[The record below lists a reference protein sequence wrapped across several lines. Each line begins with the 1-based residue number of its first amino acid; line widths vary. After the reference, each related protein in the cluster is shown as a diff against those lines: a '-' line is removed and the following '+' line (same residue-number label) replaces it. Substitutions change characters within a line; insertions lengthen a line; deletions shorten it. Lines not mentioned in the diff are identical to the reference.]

1 VGAVEAHR
9 RTVRSGLA
17 AEAHRRPVRSGLAA
31 AVHRRAVC
39 HRLIGLV
46 GAVEAHLT
54 TVRSGLVVAAEVAVC
69 LGRVRLGPVG
79 LRRLAVL

>member
-1 VGAVEAHR
+1 MVGAV
-9 RTVRSGLA
+9 
-17 AEAHRRPVRSGLAA
+17 EAHRRPVRSGLAVA
-31 AVHRRAVC
+31 AYRRAVC
-39 HRLIGLV
+39 HHLIGLV

-54 TVRSGLVVAAEVAVC
+54 TVRSGLVVAEVALC